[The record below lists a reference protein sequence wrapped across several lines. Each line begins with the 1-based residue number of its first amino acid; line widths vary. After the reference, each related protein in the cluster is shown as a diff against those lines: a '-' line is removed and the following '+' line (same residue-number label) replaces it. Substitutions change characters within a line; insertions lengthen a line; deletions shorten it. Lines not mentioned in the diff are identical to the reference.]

1 MQNSVPELQALKEQI
16 LALKASLTRLTAGVG
31 DERLLVRP
39 NPGTWSA
46 AECLDHLNITG
57 RESVV
62 LVDEAIENLETERS
76 KSGGPFRPRLL
87 VRLFIRATEP
97 PARFK
102 TKTGAAFLPPALL
115 EPSIVKSEFLTL
127 QDAFLGQLE
136 RMNGLDITGVK
147 VRSPFAR
154 WLRYTLYEWL
164 LVLLAHERRH
174 LWQAERALENH
185 PKV

>member
-1 MQNSVPELQALKEQI
+1 MQNPAPELQTLKEQI
-16 LALKASLTRLTAGVG
+16 LAVKESSARLTAGVSN
-31 DERLLVRP
+31 ERLLARP

-62 LVDEAIENLETERS
+62 LVDEAIATLEARNL
-76 KSGGPFRPRLL
+76 KSDGPFRPRLL

-115 EPSIVKSEFLTL
+115 EPSAVKNGFLAL
-127 QDAFLGQLE
+127 QNEFLGQLE
-136 RMNGLDITGVK
+136 RMNGLDITSVK

-174 LWQAERALENH
+174 LWQAERALERI
-185 PKV
+185 